1 MYPRD
6 ARRHARCLASL
17 LLFVV
22 ALSNAPHGQTVLM
35 RYADAQSVLAA
46 LPGLSPIEL
55 KGLDSSQ
62 ADARW
67 SAWVIKHDLDIRS
80 RIDGGDQDTIVNWLI
95 TGTSFTKQPRALKD
109 S

>member
-1 MYPRD
+1 
-6 ARRHARCLASL
+6 LAWL
-17 LLFVV
+17 VLFVV
-22 ALSNAPHGQTVLM
+22 ALSNAPNGQTVSL

-62 ADARW
+62 AGARW
-67 SAWVIKHDLDIRS
+67 SAWVTRHDLDIRS

-95 TGTSFTKQPRALKD
+95 AGTSFTKADRRAD
-109 S
+109 SRLRLGVGFTRRR